1 MSKSSVQ
8 SLFFPIG
15 RWFAL
20 GALLAWPSVAHAW
33 VETTLK
39 SDNVWLE
46 VDSSGM
52 AKVRH
57 EMWVRVRGGPLKEFV
72 VDGVDADA
80 SPLPDASLVRAKS
93 GAGAGHPI
101 PLVPELDGTVLRLV
115 INAKKGVSRG
125 TFLFRFTYETNLA
138 NLGGISDRGGHAELQ
153 WTGPRFDQGLDSAKL
168 VLSLPRAASAPSIP
182 AANGADGRNEGVFL
196 AQLRRSS
203 ERDTLEIVRPHVARG
218 ETVTWRAKVDPELF
232 GFAPAVAPTPT
243 PHLRSGVSRRAAMGE
258 PSWRRLGA
266 LGASALVLAVMLWV
280 KGRSVAVAAE
290 QRGASARPL
299 VRLPLWAR
307 ALIGA
312 WLAFAGGAV
321 ALELQLPALGA
332 GLAVLY
338 LLLASHLE
346 PRLHPRLRG
355 PGEWARQ
362 DPACLAQKSSIRS
375 PGAWLDMGRWQG
387 FLFFFAQAA
396 GLLGL
401 ARIRFAVSPYEGI
414 ICGMGIALLLPIFCT
429 GRATELPTEPGA
441 GGLGLLRKCWQRV
454 EGSEEVEAELLGRVS
469 EAGAVPDELR
479 IRLSPQRVHNGFQGI
494 ELAVENQMNGVGR
507 VPLPVIILRV
517 REGSACH
524 QVLSKRL
531 AWARG
536 RTSEQRACLLR
547 PALPD
552 VESTIELLGRILD
565 LVQDETSAG
574 SGPRAVGAARSAS
587 RPQSASNSSMSAGS
601 SSSQVNPASA

>member
-8 SLFFPIG
+8 SWFTLIG
-15 RWFAL
+15 RWFVF
-20 GALLAWPSVAHAW
+20 GALLAWPAVAHAW

-57 EMWVRVRGGPLKEFV
+57 EMLVRVRGGPLKEFV

-80 SPLPDASLVRAKS
+80 SPLPDASVVRAKS

-101 PLVPELDGTVLRLV
+101 PVVPELDGTVLRLV
-115 INAKKGVSRG
+115 INAKKGISRG
-125 TFLFRFTYETNLA
+125 TFLFRFSYETNLA

-153 WTGPRFDQGLDSAKL
+153 WTGPRFDQGLDSVKL
-168 VLSLPRAASAPSIP
+168 VLSLPRAASAPSVP
-182 AANGADGRNEGVFL
+182 AASGADGRNEGVFL

-218 ETVTWRAKVDPELF
+218 ETVTWRAQVDSALF
-232 GFAPAVAPTPT
+232 GFSSPAAPTSAPKV
-243 PHLRSGVSRRAAMGE
+243 RSGLSRRAAVGQ
-258 PSWRRLGA
+258 PSWRRLA
-266 LGASALVLAVMLWV
+266 VLGASALVLALLVLL
-280 KGRSVAVAAE
+280 KGRAVAAAAE

-299 VRLPLWAR
+299 VSLPLWAR

-312 WLAFAGGAV
+312 WLAFAAGAV
-321 ALELQLPALGA
+321 ALELQFPALGA
-332 GLAVLY
+332 GFAVLY

-355 PGEWARQ
+355 PGEWVRQ
-362 DPACLAQKSSIRS
+362 DPACLSQKSSTRA

-387 FLFFFAQAA
+387 FSFFFVLAA
-396 GLLGL
+396 GLLAL
-401 ARIRFAVSPYEGI
+401 AKIRFAVSPYEGI
-414 ICGMGIALLLPIFCT
+414 ICGMGVALLFPIFCT
-429 GRATELPTEPGA
+429 GRAAELPTEPGA
-441 GGLGLLRKCWQRV
+441 GGLGLLGRCWQRV
-454 EGSEEVEAELLGRVS
+454 ESSAELGAELLGRVS
-469 EAGAVPDELR
+469 SVDSVPDELR

-494 ELAVENQMNGVGR
+494 ELAIENQMNGTGR

-536 RTSEQRACLLR
+536 RTNEQRACLLR

-552 VESTIELLGRILD
+552 AESTIELLGRILD
-565 LVQDETSAG
+565 LVQDETAAG
-574 SGPRAVGAARSAS
+574 SGVRATAAAGSAS
-587 RPQSASNSSMSAGS
+587 QSASNSSISAGRS
-601 SSSQVNPASA
+601 SSTENPASA